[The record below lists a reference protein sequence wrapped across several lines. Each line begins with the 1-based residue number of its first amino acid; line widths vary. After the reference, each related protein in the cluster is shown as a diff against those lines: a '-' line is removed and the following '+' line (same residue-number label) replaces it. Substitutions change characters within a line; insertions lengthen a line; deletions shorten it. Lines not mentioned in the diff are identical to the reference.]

1 MRRVLFVPGVLG
13 VVAVATIALAGPAG
27 AAPTT
32 TRLSSSAGGAPAD
45 DFSTMPGLSDDGRF
59 ATFTSD
65 AHNLVPRDPVNFQ
78 SQVFVKDR
86 QTGALDLVSVSSPG
100 AEGNRTSGAFSPAP
114 VTPDGRFVAF
124 QSDASNLVP
133 GDTNN
138 VPDVLLRDRKLRTTT
153 RISVSSTGAQSAG
166 GGGSPMA
173 ISADGRYVLFLSRA
187 TDLVPGDTNGSAT
200 DVFVRDTVAGTTTL
214 VSTKRDSTQVKD
226 DTVGW
231 DMTGDGRYVL
241 FSSLGRYTAD
251 DRNADPDAFV
261 KDLRTG
267 AVERVDRTTSGRDF
281 PGGTNFAPVS
291 MSADGRFVAFNA
303 APRNQLPQIYVRD
316 RQRRT
321 TTLVSVNVNGR
332 PGNRSSFGVSISP
345 NGRFVAFNTTA
356 DDMATPGTQDF
367 AQIYVRDLQAKT
379 TVRASVTSTGLTVPQ
394 STGEEFM
401 SDAGVAFRSFF
412 DVVPP
417 GNDKEGVYFRSL

>member
-138 VPDVLLRDRKLRTTT
+138 VPDVFLRDRKLRTTT

-316 RQRRT
+316 
-321 TTLVSVNVNGR
+321 
-332 PGNRSSFGVSISP
+332 
-345 NGRFVAFNTTA
+345 
-356 DDMATPGTQDF
+356 
-367 AQIYVRDLQAKT
+367 LQAKT

>member
-138 VPDVLLRDRKLRTTT
+138 VPDVFLRDRKLRTTT

-214 VSTKRDSTQVKD
+214 VSTKRDGTQVKD

-291 MSADGRFVAFNA
+291 MSAD
-303 APRNQLPQIYVRD
+303 
-316 RQRRT
+316 
-321 TTLVSVNVNGR
+321 
-332 PGNRSSFGVSISP
+332 
-345 NGRFVAFNTTA
+345 GRFVAFNTTA